1 MLTVE
6 TPRPGDRI
14 EVTTEAVRP
23 QGGLH
28 PGTRPTQRLGPSGTG
43 TLATADRVR
52 VVLAVHSERG
62 IGLAIITRQ
71 APTWPDELVIRWHLR
86 GLESFD
92 LSTARGRLS
101 GSVSTA
107 SPDGA
112 LAGTATAESLAAL
125 PESAARVAAGLRSR
139 LWRDGREESL
149 LQSGDP
155 WFAELRVCQ
164 PPRISPAETGR
175 SAPVAEASAPPRA
188 SFSKEEPLA
197 EATVAEAAV
206 AETTVAEATGVDTAG
221 AESVDSTMT
230 GAVLPLQ
237 RGYFELTVPAAL
249 LAGQAPRLELA
260 WIDFH
265 R

>member
-23 QGGLH
+23 QGGLQ

-52 VVLAVHSERG
+52 VVLGVHSERG
-62 IGLAIITRQ
+62 IGSGIITRQ

-112 LAGTATAESLAAL
+112 LAGTASAESLAAV
-125 PESAARVAAGLRSR
+125 PESAARVATGLRSR

-149 LQSGDP
+149 LQPGDP

-164 PPRISPAETGR
+164 PPRMSPAETGR
-175 SAPVAEASAPPRA
+175 FAPAAEAAAPPQA
-188 SFSKEEPLA
+188 SFSKEGPLA
-197 EATVAEAAV
+197 EA
-206 AETTVAEATGVDTAG
+206 TVAEATGVDTAG

>member
-52 VVLAVHSERG
+52 VVLGVHSERG
-62 IGLAIITRQ
+62 IGSGIITRQ

-149 LQSGDP
+149 LQPGDP

-164 PPRISPAETGR
+164 PPRMSPAETGR
-175 SAPVAEASAPPRA
+175 FAPAAEASAPPQA
-188 SFSKEEPLA
+188 SFSKEGPLA

-206 AETTVAEATGVDTAG
+206 AEPTGADTAEAESAG
-221 AESVDSTMT
+221 STLV
-230 GAVLPLQ
+230 GAALPLQ
-237 RGYFELTVPAAL
+237 RGYFELSVPAAL
-249 LAGQAPRLELA
+249 LAGQAPRLELE